1 MLLCCHEA
9 WDGYVC
15 VQNESEKW
23 SGGSVC
29 VFACMCTRLHA
40 HAPPVHYWPAAEAS
54 HFPVFIKTWPIKFYL
69 QSIIRTPQ
77 INQRQLNQCFP
88 GPVPGPHG
96 PHGHSIFSAGL
107 IHGGLQWSHT
117 EHPLA
122 CSWLL
127 DSTVPRSWLR
137 STAYG
142 GSPLRGIGFDFIN
155 SPVEVRDEEMN
166 AMFHLV
172 LSGHVGQRRGGFWN
186 VCHFFGTKGA
196 VTQHAHSH
204 VSPCLQHTV
213 CQCVVDVSLF
223 LVMLTCGSAWQR
235 WRTMAHT
242 QRHRYTHAY
251 SPSLSHLHTH
261 RVSDGFAIDR
271 ATEIIKCC
279 PTGSSIRHWQW
290 QDEAVVRVHT
300 HTRICTHTQTYTHR
314 WTHPH
319 PLSVTASQLRTW
331 ISLSSFLSPGLFLSL
346 CLFIRRSVC
355 ECSSGVG
362 SYHY

>member
-1 MLLCCHEA
+1 MRLEM
-9 WDGYVC
+9 GTC
-15 VQNESEKW
+15 VYKMSLKNDLE
-23 SGGSVC
+23 GAC

-142 GSPLRGIGFDFIN
+142 GSPLRGVGFDFIN

-172 LSGHVGQRRGGFWN
+172 LSGHVGQRRGGFGN

-196 VTQHAHSH
+196 AAQHVHSH
-204 VSPCLQHTV
+204 VSPRLQHAV
-213 CQCVVDVSLF
+213 CQRAVDVSLSCY
-223 LVMLTCGSAWQR
+223 VDM
-235 WRTMAHT
+235 WRRMTATANNGPHT
-242 QRHRYTHAY
+242 ETQIPHI
-251 SPSLSHLHTH
+251 HTTLPLFH
-261 RVSDGFAIDR
+261 
-271 ATEIIKCC
+271 
-279 PTGSSIRHWQW
+279 
-290 QDEAVVRVHT
+290 
-300 HTRICTHTQTYTHR
+300 ICTHTEWVMGLLLTG
-314 WTHPH
+314 
-319 PLSVTASQLRTW
+319 PLR
-331 ISLSSFLSPGLFLSL
+331 
-346 CLFIRRSVC
+346 
-355 ECSSGVG
+355 
-362 SYHY
+362 

>member
-1 MLLCCHEA
+1 MRLEM
-9 WDGYVC
+9 GMC
-15 VQNESEKW
+15 VYKM
-23 SGGSVC
+23 SVKNDLEGTRL
-29 VFACMCTRLHA
+29 FACMCTRLHA

-117 EHPLA
+117 VHPLA

-137 STAYG
+137 NAAYG
-142 GSPLRGIGFDFIN
+142 GSPLRGVGFDFIN

-172 LSGHVGQRRGGFWN
+172 LSGHAGQRWN
-186 VCHFFGTKGA
+186 VCHFFGMWGA
-196 VTQHAHSH
+196 VTQDLHDH
-204 VSPCLQHTV
+204 VSPFLQH
-213 CQCVVDVSLF
+213 SLPMCLSF
-223 LVMLTCGSAWQR
+223 LLCWHVAEHDSDGEQWPSHTDTHIHITCILCR
-235 WRTMAHT
+235 AHI
-242 QRHRYTHAY
+242 
-251 SPSLSHLHTH
+251 HTL

-290 QDEAVVRVHT
+290 QDEAVVRVHM
-300 HTRICTHTQTYTHR
+300 HTQGCTHTQTDT
-314 WTHPH
+314 
-319 PLSVTASQLRTW
+319 SS
-331 ISLSSFLSPGLFLSL
+331 SSFSDSQPVKDMDLALISP
-346 CLFIRRSVC
+346 FIGSISV
-355 ECSSGVG
+355 SF
-362 SYHY
+362 